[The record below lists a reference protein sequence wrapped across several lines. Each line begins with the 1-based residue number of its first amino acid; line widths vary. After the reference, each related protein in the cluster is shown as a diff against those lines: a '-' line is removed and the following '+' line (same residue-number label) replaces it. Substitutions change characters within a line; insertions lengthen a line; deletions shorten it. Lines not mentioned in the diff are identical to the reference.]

1 MVGGVCPLLHPPP
14 PPSFLKKKKKKK
26 LYFDGIVVPVDGFI
40 MVLFFKLE
48 VVLLLLYSDFCNL
61 L

>member
-1 MVGGVCPLLHPPP
+1 MVGGVCPLLHPPLP
-14 PPSFLKKKKKKK
+14 ASFLKKKNP
-26 LYFDGIVVPVDGFI
+26 LYFDGIVVPVDVFI

-48 VVLLLLYSDFCNL
+48 VVLLLLYSDDFCNL

>member
-1 MVGGVCPLLHPPP
+1 MVGGVCPLLHPL
-14 PPSFLKKKKKKK
+14 SFLKKNP
-26 LYFDGIVVPVDGFI
+26 LYFDGIVVPVGVFI

-48 VVLLLLYSDFCNL
+48 VVLLLLSSDDFCNL